1 MKKERFDMP
10 SLGKEDFRVPEGYF
24 TSLKERLNTIPDA
37 AGSPVYIPALRL
49 RDRLLPYVALAACFA
64 FLIVIGNTVL
74 RRTTSRNTQD
84 TDPLYA
90 AMLADLIPVTN
101 PYAVF
106 YEAEQGETLSEEEIV
121 DYLIVSGTTPEMLVA
136 ATDEE

>member
-1 MKKERFDMP
+1 MKKERFDIP

-37 AGSPVYIPALRL
+37 VGSPVCIPALRL
-49 RDRLLPYVALAACFA
+49 RDRILPYVALAACFA
-64 FLIVIGNTVL
+64 FLLIIGNTVL
-74 RRTTSRNTQD
+74 RRTTSQD
-84 TDPLYA
+84 PLDADPLYA

-106 YEAEQGETLSEEEIV
+106 YDAEPGETLSEEDIV
-121 DYLIVSGTTPEMLVA
+121 DYLIQSGATPEMLA
-136 ATDEE
+136 TETDEE